1 MLDIRTALKKNNT
14 IKQFDSYLMTV
25 AGEGR
30 RATINDAFA
39 LIIISGA
46 RNSNDDKA
54 TFIPMLDELLPLVKN
69 AVTRNATKYGNCEA
83 DDVFASELYRVIRK
97 NINAFAPVLRD
108 SELEALEAVDVASPT
123 ELRNVAE
130 LYTGE
135 KNSRASFRKA
145 AKNPR
150 IFRAITKSTQ
160 ALICDAAKNAYDAF
174 GADLFARAKAAL
186 KREAERLESIAT
198 AQATDNE

>member
-14 IKQFDSYLMTV
+14 INQFDSYIMTA

-39 LIIISGA
+39 LIIAAGA
-46 RNSNDDKA
+46 RNSNDDKS
-54 TFIPMLDELLPLVKN
+54 TFIPLLEELLPLVKN
-69 AVTRNATKYGNCEA
+69 AMTRNATKYGSCEA
-83 DDVFASELYRVIRK
+83 DNQFAAELYRVIRK

-108 SELEALEAVDVASPT
+108 SELEALEAVDVASAT
-123 ELRNVAE
+123 ELRNIAA

-135 KNSRASFRKA
+135 KKSRAAFRKA

-150 IFRAITKSTQ
+150 VFRAITKSTQ
-160 ALICDAAKNAYDAF
+160 ALIVDAAKNAYDSF

-186 KREAERLESIAT
+186 KQEAERLEAIAT
-198 AQATDNE
+198 AQAADNE

>member
-1 MLDIRTALKKNNT
+1 MQDIRTALKKNNT
-14 IKQFDSYLMTV
+14 INQFDSYIMTA

-39 LIIISGA
+39 LIIAAGA
-46 RNSNDDKA
+46 RKSDDDKT
-54 TFIPMLDELLPLVKN
+54 TFIPLLDELLPLVKD
-69 AVTRNATKYGNCEA
+69 AATRNATKYGTCEA
-83 DDVFASELYRVIRK
+83 DDKFVDELIRVIRK

-108 SELEALEAVDVASPT
+108 SELEALEAVDVASST
-123 ELRNVAE
+123 ELRNVAS

-135 KNSRASFRKA
+135 KKSRAAFRKA

-174 GADLFARAKAAL
+174 GADLFAIAKAAL
-186 KREAERLESIAT
+186 KREAERLDAIAT
-198 AQATDNE
+198 AQAADNE